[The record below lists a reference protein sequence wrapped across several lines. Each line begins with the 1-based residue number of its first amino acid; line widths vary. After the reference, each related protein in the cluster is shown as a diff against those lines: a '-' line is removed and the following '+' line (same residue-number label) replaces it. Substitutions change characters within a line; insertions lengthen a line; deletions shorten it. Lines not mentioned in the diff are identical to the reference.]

1 MPRIGTSSLPAG
13 PIGIAVCS
21 SRESSTCGLSGSCA
35 RSARIGPVRSRRL
48 AMCSVAPT
56 LHGSGGGSS
65 HRPAP
70 RNDPCSGVRRRCS
83 MPDLKEKQRKSMNKD
98 VFAYV
103 DENGEGHLPLN
114 DESHVR
120 NAIARFN
127 QTSFPSASAKE
138 SARRKV
144 RAAAKKHG
152 IELSEDDNVA

>member
-1 MPRIGTSSLPAG
+1 
-13 PIGIAVCS
+13 
-21 SRESSTCGLSGSCA
+21 
-35 RSARIGPVRSRRL
+35 
-48 AMCSVAPT
+48 
-56 LHGSGGGSS
+56 
-65 HRPAP
+65 
-70 RNDPCSGVRRRCS
+70 

-120 NAIARFN
+120 NAMARFN

-152 IELSEDDNVA
+152 IEISKDDNIAKPSSSLRAAHTTRGPRGGRKTVERKRRTTTAQRTAARSNIKKAVAARRRGA

>member
-1 MPRIGTSSLPAG
+1 MA
-13 PIGIAVCS
+13 
-21 SRESSTCGLSGSCA
+21 
-35 RSARIGPVRSRRL
+35 
-48 AMCSVAPT
+48 
-56 LHGSGGGSS
+56 
-65 HRPAP
+65 
-70 RNDPCSGVRRRCS
+70 
-83 MPDLKEKQRKSMNKD
+83 DLKEKQRKSMNKD

-120 NAIARFN
+120 NAMARFN

-152 IELSEDDNVA
+152 IEISEDDNIAKPATSLRATHTKRGPRGGRKTVQRKHPTTTAQRKAARRNIKKAVAARRRRS